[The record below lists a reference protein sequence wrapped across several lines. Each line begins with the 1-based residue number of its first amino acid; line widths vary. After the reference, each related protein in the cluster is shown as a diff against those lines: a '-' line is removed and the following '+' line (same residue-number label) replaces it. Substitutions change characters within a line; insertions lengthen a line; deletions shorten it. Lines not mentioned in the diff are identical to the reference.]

1 MRETLGR
8 LPFFI
13 YLCTLKDA
21 ILLTLSHSSKLDGT
35 R

>member
-13 YLCTLKDA
+13 YLCSVNAA
-21 ILLTLSHSSKLDGT
+21 ILLTLGHSSKPDGT